1 MSNNQGNHQG
11 YGSDHSSIHESHR
24 PYWKRAHRDWRVWV
38 GVVLMIIA
46 MTIFVMSDY
55 FAWLPR
61 GQSRQPLPSDL
72 GK

>member
-1 MSNNQGNHQG
+1 MSDKKGNHQG
-11 YGSDHSSIHESHR
+11 YGSDHSSFHESHR

-38 GVVLMIIA
+38 GVFVMLIA
-46 MTIFVMSDY
+46 MAIFVMSDY

-61 GQSRQPLPSDL
+61 GRLRQPLSGSA